1 MAKPK
6 LSDDSRT
13 VTVRVP
19 ISIRKRGGR
28 KLVITPDGSAARV
41 TSSTR
46 HVDSAMVKAIARAFR
61 WRDMLESGQH
71 ATIREI
77 AEVERINET
86 YVGRVLY
93 LTLLAPELVEAV
105 LVGQQLVGLQ
115 LGSLMKRFPIAW
127 KEQNGSLT
135 RDDD

>member
-1 MAKPK
+1 M
-6 LSDDSRT
+6 
-13 VTVRVP
+13 
-19 ISIRKRGGR
+19 RK
-28 KLVITPDGSAARV
+28 
-41 TSSTR
+41 
-46 HVDSAMVKAIARAFR
+46 
-61 WRDMLESGQH
+61 Q
-71 ATIREI
+71 
-77 AEVERINET
+77 
-86 YVGRVLY
+86 Y